1 MKEIDNFIKYIK
13 DCYDILETDNIG
25 GNSNICRYTRPSMSG
40 YVENAVAI
48 LINDILKDKKLNYI
62 IDAQLSVGKSQPLR
76 PDIIIYNENNEIL
89 GIVEVKSQLGY
100 AGDFSYVE
108 YNKKIKT
115 IKIAGKKGLL
125 SIKSRNLTFTVSN
138 SCLDCVVIFMS
149 SNHPKVIEKFKK
161 VNHYVLFDDK
171 YVWYDNL
178 SKNHINFGD
187 KGISDFI
194 EYIKKLGN

>member
-13 DCYDILETDNIG
+13 DCYDNLETDNIG

-108 YNKKIKT
+108 YNKKI
-115 IKIAGKKGLL
+115 
-125 SIKSRNLTFTVSN
+125 
-138 SCLDCVVIFMS
+138 IFMS

-171 YVWYDNL
+171 NVWYDDL
-178 SKNHINFGD
+178 SRNHINFGD